1 MPIQV
6 AKIVFNGMLRG
17 AGDVRFTLIGS
28 TIGVTVIQSILM
40 YFLIIR
46 MHTGL
51 NGVWISIL
59 ISQAVQLVLFSWR
72 YFSGRWMTAGAA
84 HPKGA

>member
-1 MPIQV
+1 M
-6 AKIVFNGMLRG
+6 
-17 AGDVRFTLIGS
+17 
-28 TIGVTVIQSILM
+28 IQSILM

-59 ISQAVQLVLFSWR
+59 VSQAVQLVLFSWR
-72 YFSGRWMTAGAA
+72 YFSGRWMTAGTA
-84 HPKGA
+84 HPKGV